1 MSEYAYSIRH
11 HDNYNNTSWILIIKL
26 CHTDIVPAGNI
37 NFQVQYQYEYYNIL
51 IYNINNNIL
60 LLLLSNYAL
69 VIHYYSIVL
78 PALKFATT
86 K

>member
-1 MSEYAYSIRH
+1 VSEYAYSIRH

-51 IYNINNNIL
+51 